1 MRLQILLPPAHC
13 TPCDFTTDLK
23 YIAKSETLESDLIP
37 AFDSIISKP
46 QQITTLKT
54 INEKKD
60 QLPVIGGVASFA
72 GARADFEKKVSGN
85 RKSKYKLTTAQKA
98 FKKIAERNASLIL
111 EVYNKFQWDFLLFG
125 YSIENYF

>member
-1 MRLQILLPPAHC
+1 M
-13 TPCDFTTDLK
+13 
-23 YIAKSETLESDLIP
+23 
-37 AFDSIISKP
+37 
-46 QQITTLKT
+46 
-54 INEKKD
+54 
-60 QLPVIGGVASFA
+60 PVIGGVASFA

-85 RKSKYKLTTAQKA
+85 KKSKYKLTTAQKA